1 MKNKNELHYMDI
13 ETGEIL
19 TRDQAW
25 DRYFNEY
32 DGGDP
37 SNLFDFWDYFDW
49 VE

>member
-19 TRDQAW
+19 TRDQA
-25 DRYFNEY
+25 
-32 DGGDP
+32 